1 MGKQIQKREHQRTTI
16 LPAQQTEIFYNATGE
31 PLTHSCTMKTY
42 IAVALCL
49 IALGAQAAPSKRPPN
64 VKRQSKTLARE
75 VDGLTKAL
83 ENKAK
88 KHGFNFALSA
98 LMNQAVSLAGA
109 GLKNAQSGAANTR
122 AGDSL
127 EEAAGKTV
135 NDNIAGIFSFLSDAV
150 GKIENKEV
158 GKSLGEIVGKVESA
172 VAGQTLVDGDATAE
186 DVATNVVAKGQTFV
200 AKETMSLA
208 KENNLV
214 GKAIKAVRKAKKEI
228 E

>member
-1 MGKQIQKREHQRTTI
+1 MG
-16 LPAQQTEIFYNATGE
+16 
-31 PLTHSCTMKTY
+31 
-42 IAVALCL
+42 
-49 IALGAQAAPSKRPPN
+49 
-64 VKRQSKTLARE
+64 
-75 VDGLTKAL
+75 
-83 ENKAK
+83 
-88 KHGFNFALSA
+88 
-98 LMNQAVSLAGA
+98 
-109 GLKNAQSGAANTR
+109 QSGAANTR

-186 DVATNVVAKGQTFV
+186 DVVAKGQTFV
-200 AKETMSLA
+200 AKETMNIA

-214 GKAIKAVRKAKKEI
+214 GKAIKAVRKA
-228 E
+228 